1 MTSNQGSSLTITLWL
16 KCFPEIMKAV
26 PLATDHPGLPKF
38 RRKQE
43 IGSLL
48 VVEEAGNLGC
58 IPEEKVES

>member
-1 MTSNQGSSLTITLWL
+1 
-16 KCFPEIMKAV
+16 MKAV
-26 PLATDHPGLPKF
+26 PLATEHPGLPKF

-58 IPEEKVES
+58 IPEEKVESRSIH